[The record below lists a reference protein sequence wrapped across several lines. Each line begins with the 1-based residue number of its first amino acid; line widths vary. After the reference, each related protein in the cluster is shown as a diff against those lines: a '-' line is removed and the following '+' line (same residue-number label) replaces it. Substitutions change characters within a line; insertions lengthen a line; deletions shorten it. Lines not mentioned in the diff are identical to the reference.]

1 MYIGIDIGGTGIKA
15 GLVDTECNILAKESC
30 ATPLD
35 SYEAIV
41 NAILGL
47 AEKVAERGGYKMS
60 DIESIGIGCPGAVD
74 DKNGVVIYSNNIPF
88 PKMTLGHDLSERTGL
103 PVYLGNDANCAALGE
118 FYALDDKGISNFVAV
133 TLGTGV
139 GGGIVINKKLYT
151 GFNGAAGEL
160 GHTLLYADGEPCTCG
175 RRGCWEA
182 YASATALIREA
193 EKKAIECPDSLLAK
207 MIAENGGKSNGKI
220 PFDAAKQGDEV
231 GSEVVHR
238 YTKAVADGIVNVI
251 NMLQPEVIVIGGGI
265 SKEGAGLIDPVMA
278 YLNKYV
284 YGSEQGIPFCK
295 VRLAKLGNDA
305 GIVGAALL
313 GIEK

>member
-1 MYIGIDIGGTGIKA
+1 MYIGVDIGGTGIKA
-15 GLVDTECNILAKESC
+15 GLVDEKCNILAKDSC
-30 ATPLD
+30 PTPRD
-35 SYEAIV
+35 SYESILEAI
-41 NAILGL
+41 IEL
-47 AEKVAERGGYKMS
+47 AERVTELGGHKMS
-60 DIESIGIGCPGAVD
+60 DVKSIGIGCPGAVD
-74 DKNGVVIYSNNIPF
+74 DKRGIVVYANNIQF
-88 PKMTLGHDLSERTGL
+88 PNMKLGPDLSERMGI

-118 FYALDDKGISNFVAV
+118 FYALDDKGISDFVAV

-160 GHTLLYADGEPCTCG
+160 GHTLLYADGEPCSCG

-182 YASATALIREA
+182 YASATALIRQT
-193 EKKAIECPDSLLAK
+193 EKKASECPKSILAK
-207 MIAENGGKSNGKI
+207 MVSENGGKANGKI
-220 PFDAAKQGDEV
+220 SFDAAKQGDEA
-231 GSEVVHR
+231 GREVVER

-265 SKEGAGLIDPVMA
+265 SKEGAGLIDPVLVH
-278 YLNKYV
+278 LNKYV

-313 GIEK
+313 GIDK